1 MVKLNV
7 SYDFIDALEDIK
19 EISKDKKL
27 GITKDVLPHLAIE
40 LVKAEQER
48 KKNEILDEGVRINQ
62 ADNMLDI
69 PLTDISQSLSEIATA
84 IERTGDSDDPAT

>member
-1 MVKLNV
+1 M
-7 SYDFIDALEDIK
+7 DAIEDIK

-69 PLTDISQSLSEIATA
+69 PLTEISQSLSEFATV
-84 IERTGDSDDPAT
+84 IERVGGNNE

>member
-1 MVKLNV
+1 MSRLKV
-7 SYDFIDALEDIK
+7 SYDFMDAIEDIK

-69 PLTDISQSLSEIATA
+69 PLTEISQSLSEFATV
-84 IERTGDSDDPAT
+84 IERVGGNNE